1 MRSEHCDAIQPELS
15 AYIDDELMPDRRQAI
30 EQHLNSC
37 SECRAEETSLRA
49 VRRLVRVQAVEQV
62 PDLAPAIMA
71 RVQRQKVQVL
81 APWRERLRVAS
92 VSAAAAALV
101 VLGASLP
108 FGTDAVDVA
117 NATEITDR
125 VRAAA
130 RALDAYEA
138 TFSIVE
144 RGWHPEVPVR
154 NMTASVAFEAPET
167 IRMQIVDDTD
177 YPSAQWP
184 RNNVKLVA
192 DADRWWIREPS
203 SCPPAGLPECASPV
217 SWAGVIE
224 RRTVVDRQ
232 PFDGTTGLP
241 TDIVIPL
248 QTLAGS
254 DGFRVLGRT
263 QVLERDSYR
272 LMLNARDAV
281 PLIDALQAGGSWR
294 EFHPLDEVEVLI
306 DSETWFPLHFEVRAG
321 NAPDR
326 QLWAERRGLMDEPGD
341 SLLEVTT
348 TSLAEPAGGSDAFD
362 VPTTGIRQDGGFRE
376 GAVPEGLEPA
386 FDGGLVP
393 YRSGRAGTQQVAT
406 FSDGMTYLKVV
417 RSEGKPTG
425 DLRVAE
431 ELELGG
437 GFAYYFPATE
447 TLGRHVEIFDE
458 AHTYQLFS
466 NLERDTLFEVARSLP
481 VEGERAADIVR
492 KAGGVTIERL
502 DPRIALREFGP
513 HSLLPRGYSAASASR
528 TRLSG
533 AVETVTLYLR
543 RPEGEFEGLGIRVV
557 SSAPVAFLP
566 PSSEEFV
573 DVMVGDHLA
582 RWSADRGEL
591 EWLAGSNY
599 RAVLVPSGD
608 LSTAIQIAEAMR

>member
-1 MRSEHCDAIQPELS
+1 MRPELCDTIQPELS
-15 AYIDDELMPDRRQAI
+15 AYIDDELTSDHKQVV
-30 EQHLNSC
+30 EQHLDSC
-37 SECRAEETSLRA
+37 AGCRAEEISLRA
-49 VRRLVRVQAVEQV
+49 VRKLVRVQAVEQV
-62 PDLAPAIMA
+62 PDLTPAIMA
-71 RVQRQKVQVL
+71 RVEEQKFQVL
-81 APWRERLRVAS
+81 TPWRERFRVAS

-130 RALDAYEA
+130 RALGAYEA

-154 NMTASVAFEAPET
+154 NMRASVAFEAPET
-167 IRMQIVDDTD
+167 IRMQIVDDTG

-203 SCPPAGLPECASPV
+203 SCPTARLPECASPV
-217 SWAGVIE
+217 SWAGVVE

-248 QTLAGS
+248 QTLAAS
-254 DGFRVLGRT
+254 DGFRVLG
-263 QVLERDSYR
+263 QASVLGRESYR
-272 LMLNARDAV
+272 LTLNARDAV

-294 EFHPLDEVEVLI
+294 EFHPLDEVEIWI
-306 DSETWFPLHFEVRAG
+306 DSETWFPLRFEVRAG
-321 NAPDR
+321 TAPDR
-326 QLWAERRGLMDEPGD
+326 QLWAARRGLTDEPGD

-348 TSLAEPAGGSDAFD
+348 TSLAEPAAGLDAFD
-362 VPTTGIRQDGGFRE
+362 VPTTGIQQDGGFRQ

-386 FDGGLVP
+386 FAGGLLP
-393 YRSGRAGTQQVAT
+393 YRSGRAGTQQVAS

-417 RSEGKPTG
+417 RSKGKPTA

-431 ELELGG
+431 EIALGG
-437 GFAYYFPATE
+437 GFAYYFPASE
-447 TLGRHVEIFDE
+447 TLGRHVEIFDKT
-458 AHTYQLFS
+458 HTYQLFS
-466 NLERDTLFEVARSLP
+466 NLERETLFEVARSLP
-481 VEGERAADIVR
+481 VTGTRAPDVTR

-502 DPRIALREFGP
+502 DPGIALRGFGP
-513 HSLLPRGYSAASASR
+513 PSLLPRGYSAASASR
-528 TRLSG
+528 TRISD
-533 AVETVTLYLR
+533 AAETVTLYLR
-543 RPEGEFEGLGIRVV
+543 RPEGEFEGLGIRLV

-573 DVMVGDHLA
+573 DVMAGEHLA

-591 EWLAGSNY
+591 EWLAGSTY